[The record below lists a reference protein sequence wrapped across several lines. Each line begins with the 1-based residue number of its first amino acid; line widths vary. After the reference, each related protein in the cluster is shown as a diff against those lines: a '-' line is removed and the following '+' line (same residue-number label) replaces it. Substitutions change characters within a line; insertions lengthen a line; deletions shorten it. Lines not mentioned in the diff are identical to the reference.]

1 MNIEILSPSLEKF
14 DLGGVLYHANYF
26 LLFEQAREK
35 FLEISGLPY
44 PELVKENQH
53 LAVVSANIEY
63 KKPIFYGEKLVLEL
77 NSSVIKRTNF
87 ILHYKLY
94 NKKSSLLHTEA
105 STRLVFVKNL
115 EATKIP
121 ETLLSAIKDI
131 KIA

>member
-1 MNIEILSPSLEKF
+1 MNIKIPSPSLEKF

-35 FLEISGLPY
+35 FLETSGLPY

-63 KKPIFYGEKLVLEL
+63 KKPIFYGQELNLEL
-77 NSSVIKRTNF
+77 NSSVIKKSNF
-87 ILHYKLY
+87 ILHYRLY
-94 NKKSSLLHTEA
+94 DKKSSLLQTEA

-115 EATKIP
+115 EPTKIP
-121 ETLLSAIKDI
+121 EKLLCAIKDI
-131 KIA
+131 EIA